1 MPAALAPLPIPSIA
15 GIGLR
20 HPHIA
25 DVLAGK
31 GRPAWVEVHAE
42 NFMDPTP
49 ASDALEAIRQ
59 DYQLSVHGVG
69 LSLGSA
75 TGIDRQHLERLK
87 AVCDRFRPSLVSE
100 HLAWCVGDGIYL
112 NDLLPV
118 PYDEEV
124 LDIVAGNVDLVQ
136 TTLKRQ
142 ILIENVSAYIGF
154 AASTM
159 TEPEFLAQLA
169 RRTGCGLL
177 LDINNVYVSAH
188 NIGFDADAW
197 IAGLPG
203 RAVSEIHLAGHVR
216 NETADGVILID
227 DHASRVSN
235 DVWTLYSRTIR
246 RFGRRPT
253 LIEWDSALPE
263 LSVLLEEARRAD
275 LIASAEVLHDAA

>member
-1 MPAALAPLPIPSIA
+1 MPAPAQLPIPSIA
-15 GIGLR
+15 GVGLR
-20 HPHIA
+20 YPHFGDI
-25 DVLAGK
+25 LAGR

-87 AVCDRFRPSLVSE
+87 AVCDRFQPSLVSE

-118 PYDEEV
+118 PYDDEV
-124 LDIVAGNVDLVQ
+124 LDIVASNIDVVQ
-136 TTLKRQ
+136 MALKRQ

-154 AASTM
+154 ATSTM
-159 TEPEFLAQLA
+159 TEPEFLAQLL

-188 NIGFDADAW
+188 NIGFDANAW

-203 RAVSEIHLAGHVR
+203 RSVEEIHLAGHAR
-216 NETADGVILID
+216 SETDDGVVLID
-227 DHASRVSN
+227 DHASRVSSA
-235 DVWTLYSRTIR
+235 VWTLYSRTIR
-246 RFGRRPT
+246 HFGRRPT
-253 LIEWDSALPE
+253 LIEWDSALPD
-263 LSVLLEEARRAD
+263 LAVLLEEARRAD